1 VTEQV
6 PDWLRPV
13 APQSVRLDGG
23 PLQLLDRIDLAQRR
37 FVPAAFVVA
46 VVRKYLRDRGGQMA
60 ALVSY
65 FSFFSVFPLL
75 LVATAVL
82 GFVLDDDP
90 GLQQRIVDSAFA
102 DVPMVGMQIEHDIGS
117 LTGSAVAVVT
127 GLLIATWGGLRVVD
141 TAQIAFHDVWD
152 VPREERPWFLHRR
165 LRGVRLLGVI
175 GLFVAGSAII
185 SPVAAVLVELPLVGA
200 VLLTVASLAV
210 NVAVF
215 LLGFR
220 LLSPRSARWRDLLAG
235 SIVAGVGWLV
245 LRTIGARYLSQVIT
259 TASATYRDFAGVIG
273 LLTFF
278 WLVGQLVIV
287 AAEVNVVHARR
298 LWPRALRDGHLP
310 PAEGDLRVASLR
322 QN

>member
-1 VTEQV
+1 MTDQV
-6 PDWLRPV
+6 PDWLRPPV
-13 APQSVRLDGG
+13 RQSERLDGG
-23 PLQLLDRIDLAQRR
+23 ALQLLDRLDLAQRR

-46 VVRKYLRDRGGQMA
+46 VVRKYLHDRGGQMA

-75 LVATAVL
+75 LVATSVL
-82 GFVLDDDP
+82 GFVLDGDP

-117 LTGSAVAVVT
+117 LTGSAIAVVT

-165 LRGVRLLGVI
+165 LRGIRLLGVI
-175 GLFVAGSAII
+175 GLFVAGSAIT
-185 SPVAAVLVELPLVGA
+185 SPVAAVLVELPLVGSI
-200 VLLTVASLAV
+200 LLTMASLAV
-210 NVAVF
+210 NVGVF

-220 LLSPRSARWRDLLAG
+220 LLSPRSARWRDLVSG
-235 SIVAGVGWLV
+235 SIVAGVGWLT
-245 LRTIGARYLSQVIT
+245 LRTVGERYVSRVIAS
-259 TASATYRDFAGVIG
+259 ASATYRDFAGVIG

-278 WLVGQLVIV
+278 WLVGQLVMV
-287 AAEVNVVHARR
+287 SAEVNVVQARR
-298 LWPRALRDGHLP
+298 LWPRSLRDGQLP
-310 PAEGDLRVASLR
+310 PTEGDLRVASLR
-322 QN
+322 RN

>member
-1 VTEQV
+1 VTDQV
-6 PDWLRPV
+6 PDWLRP
-13 APQSVRLDGG
+13 SVDRSARIDGR
-23 PLQLLDRIDLAQRR
+23 PLQFLDRIDLAQRR

-46 VVRKYLRDRGGQMA
+46 VVRKYLHDRGGQMA

-82 GFVLDDDP
+82 GFVLDGDP
-90 GLQQRIVDSAFA
+90 ELQQRIVDSAFT
-102 DVPMVGMQIEHDIGS
+102 DIPIVGMQIRHDIGS

-127 GLLIATWGGLRVVD
+127 GLVIAVWGGLRVVD
-141 TAQIAFHDVWD
+141 TTQIAFHDVWD

-175 GLFVAGSAII
+175 GLFIAGSAIT
-185 SPVAAVLVELPLVGA
+185 SPVAAVLVELPFVGS
-200 VLLTVASLAV
+200 VLILVASLV
-210 NVAVF
+210 VTVAVF

-220 LLSPRSARWRDLLAG
+220 LLSPRSARWRDLVAG
-235 SIVAGVGWLV
+235 SVVAGVGWLV
-245 LRTIGARYLSQVIT
+245 LRTIGERYLSKVIVS
-259 TASATYRDFAGVIG
+259 ASVTYRDFAGVIG

-287 AAEVNVVHARR
+287 SAEVNVVHARR
-298 LWPRALRDGHLP
+298 LWPRSLRDGHLP
-310 PAEGDLRVASLR
+310 PADGDLRVASFR
-322 QN
+322 RN